1 MSKNG
6 SKPMLKGETI
16 MRKEGRVRQKSR
28 VEEMGRERKKR
39 DNEAEKHRNDD
50 TDQHEER
57 IREPKVKS

>member
-1 MSKNG
+1 
-6 SKPMLKGETI
+6 MLKGETI